1 MLKGIIDFSYLLGVE
16 PFWTFLL
23 LALLFVLA
31 IVKCAYPWQPKWKQE
46 TKEDKNG
53 NKITKFYHLDE

>member
-23 LALLFVLA
+23 LALLLLLA
-31 IVKCAYPWQPKWKQE
+31 IVKCVYPWQPKWKSG
-46 TKEDKNG
+46 TKKDKDG
-53 NKITKFYHLDE
+53 NDVTIFYHLND